1 MTVEITWLGH
11 ASVMIRSGKTV
22 LYIDPWKIGPAS
34 QKADIILL
42 THDHYDH
49 YSPDDI
55 SLLSKDATRI
65 VAPMS
70 TQIVTDMIKPGESL
84 EIDDVIVQ
92 ALPAYNIDK
101 NFHPRAMGWVGYV
114 VNTPGK
120 KIYHTGD
127 TDFIPEMKGIVVDVA
142 LMPVGGTYTMTAEDA
157 GNALKT
163 MQAGH
168 VIPIHFG
175 DIVGSEKDAR
185 RLSEISTASV
195 HVLRPGES
203 FTLD

>member
-1 MTVEITWLGH
+1 MPIDITWLGH
-11 ASVMIRSGKTV
+11 ASIMIKTKNTV
-22 LYIDPWKIGPAS
+22 VYIDPWKIDPAS

-49 YSPDDI
+49 YCPDDI
-55 SLLSKDATRI
+55 SLVSTDATRI
-65 VAPMS
+65 IAPMS

-84 EIDDVIVQ
+84 EIDDVMVK
-92 ALPAYNIDK
+92 ALPAYNVDK
-101 NFHPRAMGWVGYV
+101 DFHPKAKGWVGYV
-114 VNTPGK
+114 VNTLGK
-120 KIYHTGD
+120 TIYHTGD
-127 TDFIPEMKGIVVDVA
+127 TDFIPEMKGLVVDVA
-142 LMPVGGTYTMTAEDA
+142 LMPVGGTYTMTADDA
-157 GNALKT
+157 GDALKT

-175 DIVGSEKDAR
+175 DIVGSSKDAH
-185 RLSEISTASV
+185 RLSEISTADV